1 MLEIKGCARYCSR
14 CGWSTQPGVLLGG
27 IGAQHVYDNT
37 MSKKECAGQGVVK
50 LTAIVALDALNGGT
64 KLCVNITNE

>member
-1 MLEIKGCARYCSR
+1 
-14 CGWSTQPGVLLGG
+14 
-27 IGAQHVYDNT
+27 VYDNT

-50 LTAIVALDALNGGT
+50 LVAIVALDALNGGT